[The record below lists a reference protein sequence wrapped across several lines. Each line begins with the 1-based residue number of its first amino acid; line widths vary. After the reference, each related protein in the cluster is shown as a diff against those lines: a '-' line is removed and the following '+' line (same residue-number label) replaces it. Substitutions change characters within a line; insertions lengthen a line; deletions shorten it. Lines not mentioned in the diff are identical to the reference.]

1 MGSPSHI
8 SGNILDLLLTNNE
21 DLIQNITVYPYE
33 ASPIPT
39 DHLMISFQLSLGI
52 CLSNKTHSHVIH
64 DYSKDDFKGMT
75 NYILNS
81 DTFKCSEIYINV
93 AWTFI

>member
-39 DHLMISFQLSLGI
+39 DHLMISFQLSLGT
-52 CLSNKTHSHVIH
+52 CLLNKTHPHVTVQITH
-64 DYSKDDFKGMT
+64 
-75 NYILNS
+75 NLNGPRMS
-81 DTFKCSEIYINV
+81 LTRV
-93 AWTFI
+93 